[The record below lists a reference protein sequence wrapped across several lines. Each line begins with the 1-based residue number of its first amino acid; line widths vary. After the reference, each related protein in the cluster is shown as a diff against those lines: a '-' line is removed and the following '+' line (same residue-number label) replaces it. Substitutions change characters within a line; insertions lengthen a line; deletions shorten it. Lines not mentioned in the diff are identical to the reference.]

1 MVRNRSIIFKI
12 IAYSAALLL
21 LVPILIII
29 VWSFANNWPW
39 PMVLPE
45 EFGLRGWEYF
55 FSPTSNSIRTLIY
68 SILLSLTVT
77 FITILIT
84 IPASKA
90 LALYEFKGKKLV
102 EILILAPLIVS
113 PVAVA
118 MGIHQLFIKL
128 RLANTFLGVVLVHLI
143 PCIPYSVR
151 ILKNVFETVGDKFQM
166 QGKVLGANP
175 LKNFIYVTLPIIS
188 PGIISAASLV
198 FTVSFSQYFLTF
210 LIGGGKIITYPMIMF
225 PFVQSGD
232 RMIASVYSIVFIAA
246 SLICLRSMDRLLRK
260 YYKRGDYFYI

>member
-1 MVRNRSIIFKI
+1 MNRNRSIIFKI

-39 PMVLPE
+39 PLVFPR
-45 EFGLRGWEYF
+45 EFGIRGWEYF
-55 FSPTSNSIRTLIY
+55 FSPTSNSISTLIY

-77 FITILIT
+77 FITLLIT

-90 LALYEFKGKKLV
+90 LALYDFKGKKLV
-102 EILILAPLIVS
+102 EVLILAPLIVS

-128 RLANTFLGVVLVHLI
+128 RLANTFFGVVLVHLI

-151 ILKNVFETVGDKFQM
+151 ILKNVFETVGDKFQI

-210 LIGGGKIITYPMIMF
+210 LIGGGKIITYPMVMF

-232 RMIASVYSIVFIAA
+232 RMIASVYSIVFIVA
-246 SLICLRSMDRLLRK
+246 SLICLRLMDRLLKK

>member
-1 MVRNRSIIFKI
+1 MARKGIVFRIIT
-12 IAYSAALLL
+12 YAAAFLLAVPL
-21 LVPILIII
+21 LVIL

-39 PMVLPE
+39 PLVFPK

-55 FSPTSNSIRTLIY
+55 FSPTSNSLGILLY

-77 FITILIT
+77 LITLLVT
-84 IPASKA
+84 IPAARA

-128 RLANTFLGVVLVHLI
+128 RLANTFFGVVLVHLI

-151 ILKNVFETVGDKFQM
+151 ILKNVFESVGDKFQM
-166 QGKVLGANP
+166 QGKVLGASP
-175 LKNFIYVTLPIIS
+175 IQNFIYVTLPIIS
-188 PGIISAASLV
+188 PGILSAASLV

-210 LIGGGKIITYPMIMF
+210 LIGGGRIITYPMVMF
-225 PFVQSGD
+225 PFIQSGD
-232 RMIASVYSIVFIAA
+232 RMLASVYSIVFILA
-246 SLICLRSMDRLLRK
+246 SLICLRSMDRLLKK
-260 YYKRGDYFYI
+260 YYKRGDYFYL